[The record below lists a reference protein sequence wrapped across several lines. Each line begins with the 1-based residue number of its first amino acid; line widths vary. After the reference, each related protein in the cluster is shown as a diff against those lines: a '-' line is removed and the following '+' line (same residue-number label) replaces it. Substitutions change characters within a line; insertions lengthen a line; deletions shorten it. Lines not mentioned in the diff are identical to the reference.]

1 MTTQLLTG
9 IPGSGKTYNLT
20 ERALRYLADGN
31 DPARLLILAPTRT
44 AATRMR
50 DTIAASSD
58 RSLSV
63 APTRAWAAYA
73 FDLLKR
79 AQTRGLLSGVEG
91 NLKLLSGP
99 EQDVIIGELLANHAE
114 GIAPGPAWPDVL
126 RDALATR
133 GFRHEIRDFFDR
145 MAEYDLTA
153 EDVHA
158 LATEHNQPAWHA
170 LAQLHTEY
178 RAVRALRAKNAYDPA
193 VLINDACRLLL
204 RAPEFLAEERRRYD
218 LILIDDVQE
227 LSPSIYRLLRL
238 IAAEVAPA
246 DATHLT
252 ETHPDLF
259 AEGPQVVMTYS
270 DEAVVQGFRGA
281 RPDLVTTLQAS
292 FPSMRTRTLTT
303 SYRLPALMMPLVADI
318 RRRLPRYTRFVPLTA
333 EQEGTKNGAQEG
345 VKNGA
350 KNGAPA
356 TATFGR
362 INTTPADEALTWGAA
377 DEPLLHLGADGKILD
392 PAHYRT
398 APAGVYKYALSSS
411 QDEANLIAQMLLE
424 ERIYGNHPYR
434 ESAIIVRSSADVA
447 RIRRVLSSNGIPS
460 RTSAALVPVRDE
472 PAVRPF
478 LDALSLL
485 VYALKRGEKALNP
498 AVHMPATEGT
508 EAAERSGYETLSASE
523 AEELMRRSLDDVI
536 AEESRANPLG
546 GAQSAITL
554 LTSRLGGAS
563 SMDVRRLRQQLRSI
577 ELQSGGHR
585 PSDDLLLGALLHP
598 ETLPEEGV
606 GRAVHRIAA
615 VLSAGRKALA
625 RPESTSTE
633 VLWALWEASG
643 LEKSWV
649 AQSRG
654 AGPDADAAHRNLD
667 AMIGLFEAADRFDEQ
682 MRGAGAEQFLDF
694 IDAQNLPMDTLAARG
709 VRQDAVEILTPALAA
724 GQSWRTVYVCGLQ
737 EGTWPNTTV
746 RGSLL
751 STGDLTDLCDAR
763 LRQRAQQAEQQAGE
777 QSVPP
782 TRIRSY
788 PERVRDTRHDELRM
802 FAVAA
807 TRASTRLV
815 LTAVRNDDQAPGE
828 FFDFVLPTDAVGD
841 STDVPITRV
850 RRPATLRSLVA
861 ELRRTLVEESMNA
874 MRAEDAQQKDTQQNG
889 APMHSAPEEEAL
901 TPEASAYR
909 LDAASRTLARLANA
923 QAPGAAPDEWWGL
936 LPLSS
941 TELLFAHRLTDHA
954 ELDENHGEDG
964 EEQAENPAE
973 SPGRRTITLSPSRL
987 ETIHSSPLDWLVS
1000 AARAEAQTDL
1010 SRSLGTLVHAIAEE
1024 YPTGTLE
1031 ELQTALDERISSLGV
1046 PARKEDETD
1055 EEYRE
1060 RVPWESYALYER
1072 AKRMILRLSYYYRQ
1086 HMGDAGW
1093 QNLGV
1098 EGSFAVR
1105 VPVPFDPAGAV
1116 GELDALLTGRV
1127 DRLEGTAPAED
1138 GTRRYAIV
1146 DLKTGKSKPTGSE
1159 METHPQ
1165 LAAYQIAVEAGAG
1178 EQLEERYR
1186 AEAAALEAGEPLPD
1200 ARPQELEY
1208 TGYTGHSAGAAL
1220 VQLGASGVNDES
1232 KTRLQVQP
1240 ALTEH
1245 DSWAAELVQHAA
1257 ELIAGSQVQAR
1268 HREGGYGC
1276 RLPEIC
1282 PICTRGRQVTQP

>member
-9 IPGSGKTYNLT
+9 IPGTGKTHHLT

-246 DATHLT
+246 DAAHLT

-333 EQEGTKNGAQEG
+333 EQDRAKNGVQG
-345 VKNGA
+345 GA
-350 KNGAPA
+350 KNSAP
-356 TATFGR
+356 ATFGR

-485 VYALKRGEKALNP
+485 VYARKRGEKALNP
-498 AVHMPATEGT
+498 AVHMPAADGAEV
-508 EAAERSGYETLSASE
+508 AERGGYETLSATE

-643 LEKSWV
+643 LEKIWV

-694 IDAQNLPMDTLAARG
+694 IDAQDLPMDTLAARG

-751 STGDLTDLCDAR
+751 STGDLVDLCDAR
-763 LRQRAQQAEQQAGE
+763 LRQRAQQTEQQAGE

-782 TRIRSY
+782 ARIRSY

-874 MRAEDAQQKDTQQNG
+874 MRAEDAQQEDTQQDG
-889 APMHSAPEEEAL
+889 AQMHNAPEEEAF

-964 EEQAENPAE
+964 EEQAEN
-973 SPGRRTITLSPSRL
+973 PGRRTITLSPSRL

-1105 VPVPFDPAGAV
+1105 VPVPFDPAGEV

-1165 LAAYQIAVEAGAG
+1165 LAAYQVAVEAGAG

>member
-9 IPGSGKTYNLT
+9 IPGTGKTHHLT
-20 ERALRYLADGN
+20 QRALRYLSDGN

-50 DTIAASSD
+50 DTIAAASD

-114 GIAPGPAWPDVL
+114 GIALGPAWPDSL
-126 RDALATR
+126 REALPTR

-153 EDVHA
+153 EDVQA
-158 LATEHNQPAWHA
+158 LARDYNRPVWAA

-204 RAPEFLAEERRRYD
+204 RNPEFLAEERRRYD

-227 LSPSIYRLLRL
+227 LSPSTYRLLRL
-238 IAAEVAPA
+238 IAAEEPPA
-246 DATHLT
+246 DAAELAA
-252 ETHPDLF
+252 EYPDVF
-259 AEGPQVVMTYS
+259 AAAPEVIMTYS

-281 RPDLVTTLQAS
+281 RPDLVRTLPES
-292 FPSMRTRTLTT
+292 FPHLAERTLTT

-318 RRRLPRYTRFVPLTA
+318 RRRLPRYSRYVPAA
-333 EQEGTKNGAQEG
+333 ETDGQNGQ
-345 VKNGA
+345 K
-350 KNGAPA
+350 
-356 TATFGR
+356 TSATFGR
-362 INTTPADEALTWGAA
+362 INTTPADEALTWGPV

-398 APAGVYKYALSSS
+398 APAGVYKYALSSA
-411 QDEANLIAQMLLE
+411 QDEANLLAQLLLE
-424 ERIYGNHPYR
+424 ERIYGNRPYR
-434 ESAIIVRSSADVA
+434 ESAIIVRNGADVA
-447 RIRRVLSSNGIPS
+447 RIRRVLSASGIPS

-485 VYALKRGEKALNP
+485 VYARKRGEKALNP
-498 AVHMPATEGT
+498 AVTGA
-508 EAAERSGYETLSASE
+508 GYEALSPDE
-523 AEELMRRSLDDVI
+523 AEEIMRKSLDDVI
-536 AEESRANPLG
+536 AEENRSNPLN
-546 GAQSAITL
+546 GANSAITL

-563 SMDVRRLRQQLRSI
+563 SMDVRRLRQQLRSV
-577 ELQSGGHR
+577 ELQTGGHR

-598 ETLPEEGV
+598 ETLPAEGV

-643 LEKSWV
+643 LEKTWV
-649 AQSRG
+649 AQTRG
-654 AGPDADAAHRNLD
+654 AGPEADAAHRNLD
-667 AMIGLFEAADRFDEQ
+667 AMIGLFEAASRFDEQ

-694 IDAQNLPMDTLAARG
+694 IDAQDLPMDTLAARG

-751 STGDLTDLCDAR
+751 GTGDLVDICDAR
-763 LRQRAQQAEQQAGE
+763 IRRPAPANPAHANPDAQAEGE
-777 QSVPP
+777 QVPP
-782 TRIRSY
+782 ARIRSY

-815 LTAVRNDDQAPGE
+815 LTAVRNEDEAPGE
-828 FFDFVLPTDAVGD
+828 FFDFVVPTDAENE
-841 STDVPITRV
+841 SPEVPITRV

-861 ELRRTLVEESMNA
+861 ELRRTLVEDALTA
-874 MRAEDAQQKDTQQNG
+874 MSAEDAELKNAAG
-889 APMHSAPEEEAL
+889 SPGSEAHAPEAHAPDAPD
-901 TPEASAYR
+901 TAGDAQNPEAALNPKAAAFR
-909 LDAASRTLARLANA
+909 FDAASRTLARLARV
-923 QAPGAAPDEWWGL
+923 QAPGASPEQWWGL

-941 TELLFAHRLTDHA
+941 TEPFFAR
-954 ELDENHGEDG
+954 
-964 EEQAENPAE
+964 PAQE
-973 SPGRRTITLSPSRL
+973 SPENGADEGRRTIALSPSRL
-987 ETIHSSPLDWLVS
+987 ETIHNSPLDWLVS

-1031 ELQTALDERISSLGV
+1031 QLQTALEERIGSLGV
-1046 PARKEDETD
+1046 PARREDESE

-1060 RVPWESYALYER
+1060 RVPWEAYALYER
-1072 AKRMILRLSYYYRQ
+1072 AKRMILRLSYYYRL

-1105 VPVPFDPAGAV
+1105 VPVPFDPQGEV

-1127 DRLEGTAPAED
+1127 DRLEEAPEKD
-1138 GTRRYAIV
+1138 GTRRFVIV
-1146 DLKTGKSKPTGSE
+1146 DLKTGKSKPDGAAVA
-1159 METHPQ
+1159 THPQ

-1178 EQLEERYR
+1178 EQLAERYR
-1186 AEAAALEAGEPLPD
+1186 AEAAAAESGEPAPD
-1200 ARPQELEY
+1200 ARPRELTYESSS
-1208 TGYTGHSAGAAL
+1208 GRSAGAAL
-1220 VQLGASGVNDES
+1220 MQVGVSDVNDDS
-1232 KTRLQVQP
+1232 KARLQVQP
-1240 ALTEH
+1240 ALE
-1245 DSWAAELVQHAA
+1245 DNDEWAVDLVQRAA
-1257 ELIAGSQVQAR
+1257 ELIAGAQVQTR
-1268 HREGGYGC
+1268 HREGTHGHGC
-1276 RLPEIC
+1276 RLPELC

>member
-9 IPGSGKTYNLT
+9 IPGTGKTHHLT
-20 ERALRYLADGN
+20 ERALRYLTDGL

-50 DTIAASSD
+50 DAIAAASD

-79 AQTRGLLSGVEG
+79 AQTRGLLTGVEG

-99 EQDVIIGELLANHAE
+99 EQDVIIGELLANHAA
-114 GIAPGPAWPDVL
+114 GIAPGPAWPDSL
-126 RDALATR
+126 REALPTR

-153 EDVHA
+153 EDVQA
-158 LATEHNQPAWHA
+158 LARDYNRPVWAA

-204 RAPEFLAEERRRYD
+204 RNPEFLAEERRRYD

-227 LSPSIYRLLRL
+227 LSPSTYRLLRL
-238 IAAEVAPA
+238 ITAEEPPA
-246 DATHLT
+246 DAAALAA
-252 ETHPDLF
+252 EHPEVF
-259 AEGPQVVMTYS
+259 AAAPEVIMTYS

-281 RPDLVTTLQAS
+281 RPDLVRTLPES
-292 FPSMRTRTLTT
+292 FPHLAERTLTT
-303 SYRLPALMMPLVADI
+303 SYRLPALMMPLLADI
-318 RRRLPRYTRFVPLTA
+318 RRRLPRYTRYVPAA
-333 EQEGTKNGAQEG
+333 ETDGQKT
-345 VKNGA
+345 
-350 KNGAPA
+350 P
-356 TATFGR
+356 ATFGR

-398 APAGVYKYALSSS
+398 APAGVYKYALASA
-411 QDEANLIAQMLLE
+411 QDEANLLAQLLLE
-424 ERIYGNHPYR
+424 DRIYGNRPYR
-434 ESAIIVRSSADVA
+434 ESAIIVRNGADVA
-447 RIRRVLSSNGIPS
+447 RIRRVLSASGIPS

-485 VYALKRGEKALNP
+485 VYARKRGEKALNP
-498 AVHMPATEGT
+498 AVTGA
-508 EAAERSGYETLSASE
+508 GYEALSPDE
-523 AEELMRRSLDDVI
+523 AEEIMRKSLDDVI
-536 AEESRANPLG
+536 AEENRSNPLN
-546 GAQSAITL
+546 GANSAITL

-563 SMDVRRLRQQLRSI
+563 SMDVRRLRQQLRSV
-577 ELQSGGHR
+577 ELQTGGHR

-598 ETLPEEGV
+598 ETLPAEGV

-625 RPESTSTE
+625 RPDSTSTE

-643 LEKSWV
+643 LEKTWV
-649 AQSRG
+649 AQTRG
-654 AGPDADAAHRNLD
+654 AGPEADTAHRNLD
-667 AMIGLFEAADRFDEQ
+667 AMIGLFEAASRFDEQ
-682 MRGAGAEQFLDF
+682 MRGASAEQFLDF
-694 IDAQNLPMDTLAARG
+694 IDAQDLPMDTLAARG

-751 STGDLTDLCDAR
+751 ATGDLVDICDAR
-763 LRQRAQQAEQQAGE
+763 MRRPAPANPATPAEGE
-777 QSVPP
+777 QAPP
-782 TRIRSY
+782 ARIRSY

-815 LTAVRNDDQAPGE
+815 LTAVRNEDEAPGE
-828 FFDFVLPTDAVGD
+828 FFDFVVPTDAEND
-841 STDVPITRV
+841 SPEVPITRV

-861 ELRRTLVEESMNA
+861 ELRRTLVEDALTAMSAEDAELKNA
-874 MRAEDAQQKDTQQNG
+874 AGSLGSETHVPEASAPEAPDTAEDAQN
-889 APMHSAPEEEAL
+889 
-901 TPEASAYR
+901 PEAALNPEAAAFR
-909 LDAASRTLARLANA
+909 FDAASRTLARLARV
-923 QAPGAAPDEWWGL
+923 QAPGASPEQWWGL

-941 TELLFAHRLTDHA
+941 TEPFFAR
-954 ELDENHGEDG
+954 
-964 EEQAENPAE
+964 PAQE
-973 SPGRRTITLSPSRL
+973 SPENGADEGRRTIALSPSRL
-987 ETIHSSPLDWLVS
+987 ETIHNSPLDWLVS

-1031 ELQTALDERISSLGV
+1031 QLQTALEERIGSLGV
-1046 PARKEDETD
+1046 PARREDESE

-1060 RVPWESYALYER
+1060 RVPWEAYALYER
-1072 AKRMILRLSYYYRQ
+1072 AKRMILRLSYYYRL

-1105 VPVPFDPAGAV
+1105 VPVPFDPQGEV

-1127 DRLEGTAPAED
+1127 DRLEEAPEKD
-1138 GTRRYAIV
+1138 GTRRFVIV
-1146 DLKTGKSKPTGSE
+1146 DLKTGKSKPDGAAVAN
-1159 METHPQ
+1159 HPQ

-1178 EQLEERYR
+1178 EQLAERYR
-1186 AEAAALEAGEPLPD
+1186 AEAAAAESGEPAPD
-1200 ARPQELEY
+1200 ARPQELTYESSS
-1208 TGYTGHSAGAAL
+1208 GRSAGAAL
-1220 VQLGASGVNDES
+1220 MQVGVSDVNDDS
-1232 KTRLQVQP
+1232 KARLQVQP
-1240 ALTEH
+1240 ALE
-1245 DSWAAELVQHAA
+1245 DNDEWAVDLVQRAA
-1257 ELIAGSQVQAR
+1257 ELIAGAQVQTR
-1268 HREGGYGC
+1268 HREGTHGHGC
-1276 RLPEIC
+1276 RLPELC

>member
-9 IPGSGKTYNLT
+9 IPGTGKTHHLT

-204 RAPEFLAEERRRYD
+204 RAPEFLAEERRRYN

-246 DATHLT
+246 DAAHLA

-292 FPSMRTRTLTT
+292 FPSTRTRTLTT

-333 EQEGTKNGAQEG
+333 EQEGTKNGVQEG

-356 TATFGR
+356 TATFGG
-362 INTTPADEALTWGAA
+362 INTTPADEALTWGTA

-485 VYALKRGEKALNP
+485 VYARKRGEKALNP
-498 AVHMPATEGT
+498 AVHMPAGGSAEGT
-508 EAAERSGYETLSASE
+508 GAAERGGYEALNASE

-643 LEKSWV
+643 LEKTWV

-682 MRGAGAEQFLDF
+682 MHGAGAEQFLDF
-694 IDAQNLPMDTLAARG
+694 IDAQDLPMDTLAARG

-751 STGDLTDLCDAR
+751 STGDLVDLCDAR

-777 QSVPP
+777 QPVPP
-782 TRIRSY
+782 ARIRSY

-828 FFDFVLPTDAVGD
+828 FFDFVLPTDAVGE

-874 MRAEDAQQKDTQQNG
+874 MRAEDAQQEDTQQNG
-889 APMHSAPEEEAL
+889 APMHNAPEEAL

-941 TELLFAHRLTDHA
+941 TELLFAHRPADHA

-964 EEQAENPAE
+964 EEQAEN
-973 SPGRRTITLSPSRL
+973 PGRRTITLSPSRL

-1046 PARKEDETD
+1046 PARKDDETD

-1186 AEAAALEAGEPLPD
+1186 AEAAALEADEPLPD

-1208 TGYTGHSAGAAL
+1208 TGYTGRSGGAAL

-1257 ELIAGSQVQAR
+1257 ELIAGAQVQAR

>member
-9 IPGSGKTYNLT
+9 IPGTGKTHHLT

-99 EQDVIIGELLANHAE
+99 EQDVIIGELLANHAA
-114 GIAPGPAWPDVL
+114 GIAPGPTWPDVL
-126 RDALATR
+126 RDALPTR

-153 EDVHA
+153 DDVHR
-158 LATEHNQPAWHA
+158 LANEHNQPAWHA

-238 IAAEVAPA
+238 IAAEEPPT
-246 DATHLT
+246 DAAHLT

-333 EQEGTKNGAQEG
+333 EQEGAKDG
-345 VKNGA
+345 VKT
-350 KNGAPA
+350 GAPA
-356 TATFGR
+356 TCGR
-362 INTTPADEALTWGAA
+362 INTTPADEALTWGAT

-398 APAGVYKYALSSS
+398 APAGVYKYALASS

-434 ESAIIVRSSADVA
+434 ESAIIVRNGADVA

-485 VYALKRGEKALNP
+485 VYARKRGEKALNP
-498 AVHMPATEGT
+498 AVHMPAGEGT
-508 EAAERSGYETLSASE
+508 EARERPGYEALSAAE
-523 AEELMRRSLDDVI
+523 AEELMRRSLNDVI

-643 LEKSWV
+643 LEKTWV

-694 IDAQNLPMDTLAARG
+694 IDAQDLPMDTLAARG

-751 STGDLTDLCDAR
+751 ATGDLVDLCDAR
-763 LRQRAQQAEQQAGE
+763 LRQRAQQAEQQPGE
-777 QSVPP
+777 SEQPVPP
-782 TRIRSY
+782 ARIRSY

-815 LTAVRNDDQAPGE
+815 LTAVRNDDEAPGE

-889 APMHSAPEEEAL
+889 APMHNAPEEDAL

-941 TELLFAHRLTDHA
+941 TELLFAHRPADHA

-964 EEQAENPAE
+964 EEHGEEQAEN
-973 SPGRRTITLSPSRL
+973 PGRRTITLSPSRL

-1105 VPVPFDPAGAV
+1105 VPVPFDPAGEV

-1159 METHPQ
+1159 MDTHPQ

>member
-9 IPGSGKTYNLT
+9 IPGTGKTHHLT

-246 DATHLT
+246 DAAHLT

-333 EQEGTKNGAQEG
+333 EQEGAKDS
-345 VKNGA
+345 A
-350 KNGAPA
+350 KNSAP
-356 TATFGR
+356 ATFGR

-460 RTSAALVPVRDE
+460 RTSAALVPVRDARLPTPGPRRAGQRSTSPQPPCSQGSLLRRAFRLPVRRE
-472 PAVRPF
+472 PWPPRRQPSR
-478 LDALSLL
+478 ALSL
-485 VYALKRGEKALNP
+485 V
-498 AVHMPATEGT
+498 
-508 EAAERSGYETLSASE
+508 
-523 AEELMRRSLDDVI
+523 
-536 AEESRANPLG
+536 
-546 GAQSAITL
+546 
-554 LTSRLGGAS
+554 
-563 SMDVRRLRQQLRSI
+563 LR
-577 ELQSGGHR
+577 
-585 PSDDLLLGALLHP
+585 DHP
-598 ETLPEEGV
+598 GW
-606 GRAVHRIAA
+606 H
-615 VLSAGRKALA
+615 
-625 RPESTSTE
+625 
-633 VLWALWEASG
+633 
-643 LEKSWV
+643 
-649 AQSRG
+649 
-654 AGPDADAAHRNLD
+654 
-667 AMIGLFEAADRFDEQ
+667 
-682 MRGAGAEQFLDF
+682 
-694 IDAQNLPMDTLAARG
+694 
-709 VRQDAVEILTPALAA
+709 
-724 GQSWRTVYVCGLQ
+724 
-737 EGTWPNTTV
+737 
-746 RGSLL
+746 
-751 STGDLTDLCDAR
+751 
-763 LRQRAQQAEQQAGE
+763 
-777 QSVPP
+777 P
-782 TRIRSY
+782 TR
-788 PERVRDTRHDELRM
+788 
-802 FAVAA
+802 
-807 TRASTRLV
+807 
-815 LTAVRNDDQAPGE
+815 
-828 FFDFVLPTDAVGD
+828 
-841 STDVPITRV
+841 
-850 RRPATLRSLVA
+850 
-861 ELRRTLVEESMNA
+861 
-874 MRAEDAQQKDTQQNG
+874 
-889 APMHSAPEEEAL
+889 
-901 TPEASAYR
+901 
-909 LDAASRTLARLANA
+909 
-923 QAPGAAPDEWWGL
+923 PD
-936 LPLSS
+936 
-941 TELLFAHRLTDHA
+941 R
-954 ELDENHGEDG
+954 
-964 EEQAENPAE
+964 
-973 SPGRRTITLSPSRL
+973 
-987 ETIHSSPLDWLVS
+987 
-1000 AARAEAQTDL
+1000 
-1010 SRSLGTLVHAIAEE
+1010 
-1024 YPTGTLE
+1024 
-1031 ELQTALDERISSLGV
+1031 
-1046 PARKEDETD
+1046 
-1055 EEYRE
+1055 
-1060 RVPWESYALYER
+1060 
-1072 AKRMILRLSYYYRQ
+1072 
-1086 HMGDAGW
+1086 
-1093 QNLGV
+1093 
-1098 EGSFAVR
+1098 
-1105 VPVPFDPAGAV
+1105 
-1116 GELDALLTGRV
+1116 
-1127 DRLEGTAPAED
+1127 
-1138 GTRRYAIV
+1138 
-1146 DLKTGKSKPTGSE
+1146 
-1159 METHPQ
+1159 
-1165 LAAYQIAVEAGAG
+1165 VEAGKG
-1178 EQLEERYR
+1178 
-1186 AEAAALEAGEPLPD
+1186 
-1200 ARPQELEY
+1200 
-1208 TGYTGHSAGAAL
+1208 
-1220 VQLGASGVNDES
+1220 
-1232 KTRLQVQP
+1232 
-1240 ALTEH
+1240 
-1245 DSWAAELVQHAA
+1245 
-1257 ELIAGSQVQAR
+1257 
-1268 HREGGYGC
+1268 
-1276 RLPEIC
+1276 
-1282 PICTRGRQVTQP
+1282 

>member
-9 IPGSGKTYNLT
+9 IPGTGKTHHLT

-99 EQDVIIGELLANHAE
+99 EQDVIIGELLANHAQ

-126 RDALATR
+126 RDALPTR

-153 EDVHA
+153 DDVHR

-238 IAAEVAPA
+238 IAAEEPPT
-246 DATHLT
+246 DAAHLT

-303 SYRLPALMMPLVADI
+303 SYRLPALMMPLMADI

-333 EQEGTKNGAQEG
+333 EQEGAKDG
-345 VKNGA
+345 VKS
-350 KNGAPA
+350 GAP
-356 TATFGR
+356 ATFGR
-362 INTTPADEALTWGAA
+362 INTTPADEALTWGAT

-398 APAGVYKYALSSS
+398 APAGVYKYALASS

-434 ESAIIVRSSADVA
+434 ESAIIVRNGADVA

-485 VYALKRGEKALNP
+485 VYARKRGEKALNP
-498 AVHMPATEGT
+498 AVHMPAGEGT
-508 EAAERSGYETLSASE
+508 EARERPGYEALSAAE
-523 AEELMRRSLDDVI
+523 AEELMRRSLNDVI

-643 LEKSWV
+643 LEKVWV
-649 AQSRG
+649 AQTRG

-694 IDAQNLPMDTLAARG
+694 IDAQDLPMDTLAARG

-751 STGDLTDLCDAR
+751 ATGDLVDLCDAR
-763 LRQRAQQAEQQAGE
+763 IRQRAEQQAGE
-777 QSVPP
+777 EQVPP
-782 TRIRSY
+782 ARIRSY

-815 LTAVRNDDQAPGE
+815 LTAVRNDDEAPGE

-861 ELRRTLVEESMNA
+861 ELRRTLVEESLNA
-874 MRAEDAQQKDTQQNG
+874 MRAEDAQQDSGQDG
-889 APMHSAPEEEAL
+889 AQPGNAPEEGAL

-941 TELLFAHRLTDHA
+941 TELLFAHRPADHA
-954 ELDENHGEDG
+954 AGENYG
-964 EEQAENPAE
+964 EEQTEKP
-973 SPGRRTITLSPSRL
+973 SRRTIALSPSRL

-1105 VPVPFDPAGAV
+1105 VPVPFDPAGEV

-1146 DLKTGKSKPTGSE
+1146 DLKTGKSKPDGKTV
-1159 METHPQ
+1159 ETHPQ

>member
-9 IPGSGKTYNLT
+9 IPGTGKTHHLT

-246 DATHLT
+246 DAAHLT

-333 EQEGTKNGAQEG
+333 EQEGAKDG
-345 VKNGA
+345 VKT
-350 KNGAPA
+350 GAP
-356 TATFGR
+356 ATFGR
-362 INTTPADEALTWGAA
+362 INTTPADEALTWGAT

-398 APAGVYKYALSSS
+398 APAGVYKYALASS

-434 ESAIIVRSSADVA
+434 ESAIIVRNGADVA

-485 VYALKRGEKALNP
+485 VYARKRGEKALNP
-498 AVHMPATEGT
+498 AVHMPAGEGT
-508 EAAERSGYETLSASE
+508 EARERPGYEALSAAE
-523 AEELMRRSLDDVI
+523 AEELMRRSLNDVI

-643 LEKSWV
+643 LEKTWV
-649 AQSRG
+649 TQSRG

-694 IDAQNLPMDTLAARG
+694 IDAQDLPMDTLAARG

-751 STGDLTDLCDAR
+751 STGDLVDLCDAR
-763 LRQRAQQAEQQAGE
+763 LRQRAQQTEQQAGE
-777 QSVPP
+777 SEQPVPP
-782 TRIRSY
+782 ARIRSY

-909 LDAASRTLARLANA
+909 LDAASRTLARLAHA
-923 QAPGAAPDEWWGL
+923 QAPGAAPDDWWGL

-941 TELLFAHRLTDHA
+941 TELLFAHRPADHA
-954 ELDENHGEDG
+954 ELDENHGE
-964 EEQAENPAE
+964 EQVEN
-973 SPGRRTITLSPSRL
+973 PGRRTITLSPSRL

-1046 PARKEDETD
+1046 PARKDDETD

-1105 VPVPFDPAGAV
+1105 VPVPFDPAGEV

-1208 TGYTGHSAGAAL
+1208 TGYTGRSGGAAL

-1257 ELIAGSQVQAR
+1257 ELIAGAQVQAR

>member
-9 IPGSGKTYNLT
+9 IPGTGKTHHLT

-31 DPARLLILAPTRT
+31 DPARLLILSPTRT

-50 DTIAASSD
+50 DAIAAASD

-114 GIAPGPAWPDVL
+114 GIAPGPVWPDSL
-126 RDALATR
+126 REALPTR

-246 DATHLT
+246 DAAHLT

-318 RRRLPRYTRFVPLTA
+318 RRRLPRYSRYVPTA
-333 EQEGTKNGAQEG
+333 ETDRQKT
-345 VKNGA
+345 
-350 KNGAPA
+350 P
-356 TATFGR
+356 ATFGR
-362 INTTPADEALTWGAA
+362 INTTPADEALTWGAT

-398 APAGVYKYALSSS
+398 APAGVYKYALASS

-434 ESAIIVRSSADVA
+434 ESAIIVRNGADVA

-485 VYALKRGEKALNP
+485 VYARKRGEKALNP
-498 AVHMPATEGT
+498 AVHMPAAEGAEGMET
-508 EAAERSGYETLSASE
+508 AERGGYETLSATE

-643 LEKSWV
+643 LEKTWV

-694 IDAQNLPMDTLAARG
+694 IDAQDLPMDTLAARG

-751 STGDLTDLCDAR
+751 STGDLVDLCDAR
-763 LRQRAQQAEQQAGE
+763 LRQRSQQAEQQAGE
-777 QSVPP
+777 GEQPVPP
-782 TRIRSY
+782 ARIRSY

-1105 VPVPFDPAGAV
+1105 VPVPFDPAGEV

-1208 TGYTGHSAGAAL
+1208 TGYTGRSGGAAL

>member
-9 IPGSGKTYNLT
+9 IPGTGKTHHLT
-20 ERALRYLADGN
+20 ERALRYLSDGN

-50 DTIAASSD
+50 DTIAAASD

-79 AQTRGLLSGVEG
+79 AQTRGLLTGVEG

-114 GIAPGPAWPDVL
+114 GIAPGPAWPDSL
-126 RDALATR
+126 REALPTR

-153 EDVHA
+153 EDVQA
-158 LATEHNQPAWHA
+158 LARDYNRPVWAA

-204 RAPEFLAEERRRYD
+204 RNPEFLAEERRRYD

-227 LSPSIYRLLRL
+227 LSPSTYRLLRL
-238 IAAEVAPA
+238 IAAEEPPA
-246 DATHLT
+246 DAAELAA
-252 ETHPDLF
+252 EYPDVF
-259 AEGPQVVMTYS
+259 AAAPEVIMTYS

-281 RPDLVTTLQAS
+281 RPDLVRTLPES
-292 FPSMRTRTLTT
+292 FPHLAERTLTT
-303 SYRLPALMMPLVADI
+303 SYRLPALMMPLLADI
-318 RRRLPRYTRFVPLTA
+318 RRRLPRYSRYVPAA
-333 EQEGTKNGAQEG
+333 ETDGQNGQ
-345 VKNGA
+345 K
-350 KNGAPA
+350 PP
-356 TATFGR
+356 ATFGR

-398 APAGVYKYALSSS
+398 APAGVYKYALASA
-411 QDEANLIAQMLLE
+411 QDEANLLAQLLLE
-424 ERIYGNHPYR
+424 DRIYGNRPYR
-434 ESAIIVRSSADVA
+434 ESAIIVRNGADVA
-447 RIRRVLSSNGIPS
+447 RIRRVLSASGIPS

-485 VYALKRGEKALNP
+485 VYARKRGEKALNP
-498 AVHMPATEGT
+498 AVTGA
-508 EAAERSGYETLSASE
+508 GYEALSPDE
-523 AEELMRRSLDDVI
+523 AEEIMRKSLDDVI
-536 AEESRANPLG
+536 AEENRSNPLN
-546 GAQSAITL
+546 GANSAITL

-563 SMDVRRLRQQLRSI
+563 SMDVRRLRQQLRSV
-577 ELQSGGHR
+577 ELQTGGHR

-598 ETLPEEGV
+598 ETLPAEGV

-625 RPESTSTE
+625 RPDSTSTE

-643 LEKSWV
+643 LEKTWV
-649 AQSRG
+649 AQTRG
-654 AGPDADAAHRNLD
+654 AGPEADVAHRNLD
-667 AMIGLFEAADRFDEQ
+667 AMIGLFEAASRFDEQ

-694 IDAQNLPMDTLAARG
+694 IDAQDLPMDTLAARG

-737 EGTWPNTTV
+737 EGSWPNTTV

-751 STGDLTDLCDAR
+751 GTGDLVDICDAR
-763 LRQRAQQAEQQAGE
+763 MRRPAPANPAHANPDAQAEGE
-777 QSVPP
+777 PAPP
-782 TRIRSY
+782 ARIRSY

-807 TRASTRLV
+807 TRASARLV
-815 LTAVRNDDQAPGE
+815 LTAVRNEDEAPGE
-828 FFDFVLPTDAVGD
+828 FFDFVVPTDAENE
-841 STDVPITRV
+841 SPEVPITRV

-861 ELRRTLVEESMNA
+861 ELRRTLVEDALTAMSAEDAELKNA
-874 MRAEDAQQKDTQQNG
+874 AGSPRPEAHAPDAPDTAEDAQN
-889 APMHSAPEEEAL
+889 
-901 TPEASAYR
+901 PEAALNPEAAAFR
-909 LDAASRTLARLANA
+909 FDAASRTLARLARV
-923 QAPGAAPDEWWGL
+923 QAPGASPEQWWGL

-941 TELLFAHRLTDHA
+941 TEPFFARPAHDTPENDTDGNA
-954 ELDENHGEDG
+954 PDE
-964 EEQAENPAE
+964 
-973 SPGRRTITLSPSRL
+973 GRRTIALSPSRL
-987 ETIHSSPLDWLVS
+987 ETIHNSPLDWLVS

-1031 ELQTALDERISSLGV
+1031 QLQTALEERIGSLGV
-1046 PARKEDETD
+1046 PARREDESE

-1060 RVPWESYALYER
+1060 RVPWEAYALYER

-1105 VPVPFDPAGAV
+1105 VPVPFDPAGEV

-1127 DRLEGTAPAED
+1127 DRLEEAPERD
-1138 GTRRYAIV
+1138 GTRRFVIV
-1146 DLKTGKSKPTGSE
+1146 DLKTGKSKPDGAAVAN
-1159 METHPQ
+1159 HPQ
-1165 LAAYQIAVEAGAG
+1165 LAAYQIAMEAGAG
-1178 EQLEERYR
+1178 EQLAERYR
-1186 AEAAALEAGEPLPD
+1186 AEAAAAESGEPAPD
-1200 ARPQELEY
+1200 ARPQELTYESSA
-1208 TGYTGHSAGAAL
+1208 GRSAGAAL
-1220 VQLGASGVNDES
+1220 MQVGVSDVNDDS
-1232 KTRLQVQP
+1232 KARLQVQP
-1240 ALTEH
+1240 ALE
-1245 DSWAAELVQHAA
+1245 DNDEWAVDLVQRAA
-1257 ELIAGSQVQAR
+1257 ELIAGAQVQTR
-1268 HREGGYGC
+1268 HREGTHGHGC
-1276 RLPEIC
+1276 RLPELC

>member
-9 IPGSGKTYNLT
+9 IPGTGKTHHLT
-20 ERALRYLADGN
+20 QRALRYLADGN

-99 EQDVIIGELLANHAE
+99 EQDVIIGELLANHAQ
-114 GIAPGPAWPDVL
+114 GIAPGPTWPDVL

-238 IAAEVAPA
+238 IAAEEPPA
-246 DATHLT
+246 DAAHLT
-252 ETHPDLF
+252 ETRPDLF

-333 EQEGTKNGAQEG
+333 EQEGAKDG
-345 VKNGA
+345 VKS
-350 KNGAPA
+350 GAP
-356 TATFGR
+356 ATFGR
-362 INTTPADEALTWGAA
+362 INTAPADEALTWGAT

-398 APAGVYKYALSSS
+398 APAGVYKYALASS

-434 ESAIIVRSSADVA
+434 ESAIIVRNGADVA

-485 VYALKRGEKALNP
+485 VYARKRGEKALNP
-498 AVHMPATEGT
+498 AVHMPAGEGA
-508 EAAERSGYETLSASE
+508 EAGEHGGYETLSAAE
-523 AEELMRRSLDDVI
+523 AEELMRRSLNDVI

-643 LEKSWV
+643 LEKVWV

-694 IDAQNLPMDTLAARG
+694 IDAQDLPMDTLAARG

-751 STGDLTDLCDAR
+751 ATGDLVDLCDAR
-763 LRQRAQQAEQQAGE
+763 IRQRAQQQAGE
-777 QSVPP
+777 EQTPP
-782 TRIRSY
+782 ARIRSY

-815 LTAVRNDDQAPGE
+815 LTAVRNDDEAPGE

-861 ELRRTLVEESMNA
+861 ELRRTLVEESLNA
-874 MRAEDAQQKDTQQNG
+874 MRAEDAQQEGSQQVGN
-889 APMHSAPEEEAL
+889 APDEDAL

-941 TELLFAHRLTDHA
+941 TELLFAHRPADHA
-954 ELDENHGEDG
+954 ELDENYGEEHG

-973 SPGRRTITLSPSRL
+973 NPGRRTITLSPSRL

-1046 PARKEDETD
+1046 PARKDDETD

-1105 VPVPFDPAGAV
+1105 VPVPFDPAGEV

-1208 TGYTGHSAGAAL
+1208 TGYTGRSGGAAL

-1257 ELIAGSQVQAR
+1257 ELIAGAQVQAR

>member
-9 IPGSGKTYNLT
+9 IPGTGKTHHLT
-20 ERALRYLADGN
+20 QRALRYLTDGL

-79 AQTRGLLSGVEG
+79 AQTRGLLTGVEG

-114 GIAPGPAWPDVL
+114 GIAPGPSWPESL
-126 RDALATR
+126 REALPTR

-153 EDVHA
+153 EDVQA
-158 LATEHNQPAWHA
+158 LATEHNRPVWAA

-204 RAPEFLAEERRRYD
+204 RNPEFLAEERRRYD

-227 LSPSIYRLLRL
+227 LSPSTYRLLRL
-238 IAAEVAPA
+238 ITAEEPPA
-246 DATHLT
+246 DAAELAA
-252 ETHPDLF
+252 EYPDVF
-259 AEGPQVVMTYS
+259 AAAPEVIMTYS

-281 RPDLVTTLQAS
+281 RPDLVRTLPES
-292 FPSMRTRTLTT
+292 FPHLAERTLTT
-303 SYRLPALMMPLVADI
+303 SYRLPALMMPLLADI
-318 RRRLPRYTRFVPLTA
+318 RRRLPRYSRYVPAA
-333 EQEGTKNGAQEG
+333 ETDGQNGQ
-345 VKNGA
+345 NGQ
-350 KNGAPA
+350 KTP
-356 TATFGR
+356 ATFGR
-362 INTTPADEALTWGAA
+362 INTTPADEALTWGTA

-398 APAGVYKYALSSS
+398 APAGVYKYALSSA
-411 QDEANLIAQMLLE
+411 QDEANLLAQLLLE
-424 ERIYGNHPYR
+424 DRIYGNRPYR
-434 ESAIIVRSSADVA
+434 ESAIIVRNGADVA
-447 RIRRVLSSNGIPS
+447 RIRRVLSASGIPS

-485 VYALKRGEKALNP
+485 VYARKRGEKALNP
-498 AVHMPATEGT
+498 AVTGA
-508 EAAERSGYETLSASE
+508 GYEALSPDE
-523 AEELMRRSLDDVI
+523 AEEIMRQSLDDVI
-536 AEESRANPLG
+536 AEENRSNPLN
-546 GAQSAITL
+546 GANSAITL

-563 SMDVRRLRQQLRSI
+563 SMDVRRLRQQLRSV
-577 ELQSGGHR
+577 ELQTGGHR

-625 RPESTSTE
+625 RTDSTSTE

-643 LEKSWV
+643 LEKTWV
-649 AQSRG
+649 AQTRG
-654 AGPDADAAHRNLD
+654 AGPEADAAHRNLD

-694 IDAQNLPMDTLAARG
+694 IDAQDLPMDTLAARG

-737 EGTWPNTTV
+737 EGSWPNTTV

-751 STGDLTDLCDAR
+751 ATGDLVDICDAR
-763 LRQRAQQAEQQAGE
+763 MRRPAPANPATPAEGE
-777 QSVPP
+777 PAPP
-782 TRIRSY
+782 ARIRSY

-815 LTAVRNDDQAPGE
+815 LTAVRNEDEAPGE
-828 FFDFVLPTDAVGD
+828 FFDFVVPTDAEND
-841 STDVPITRV
+841 SPEVPITRV

-861 ELRRTLVEESMNA
+861 ELRRTLVEDALTAMSAEDAELKNA
-874 MRAEDAQQKDTQQNG
+874 AGSPGSEAHVPEAHAPDAPDTAEDAQN
-889 APMHSAPEEEAL
+889 
-901 TPEASAYR
+901 PEAALNPEAAAFR
-909 LDAASRTLARLANA
+909 FDAASRTLARLARV
-923 QAPGAAPDEWWGL
+923 QAPGASPEQWWGL

-941 TELLFAHRLTDHA
+941 TEPFFARSAHDTPENDTDGNA
-954 ELDENHGEDG
+954 PDE
-964 EEQAENPAE
+964 
-973 SPGRRTITLSPSRL
+973 GRRTIALSPSRL
-987 ETIHSSPLDWLVS
+987 ETIHNSPLDWLVS

-1031 ELQTALDERISSLGV
+1031 QLQTALEERIGSLGV
-1046 PARKEDETD
+1046 PARREDESE

-1060 RVPWESYALYER
+1060 RVPWEAYALYER
-1072 AKRMILRLSYYYRQ
+1072 AKRMILRLSYYYRL

-1105 VPVPFDPAGAV
+1105 VPVPFDPQGEV

-1127 DRLEGTAPAED
+1127 DRLEEAPEKD
-1138 GTRRYAIV
+1138 GTRRFVIV
-1146 DLKTGKSKPTGSE
+1146 DLKTGKSKPDGTAVA
-1159 METHPQ
+1159 THPQ

-1178 EQLEERYR
+1178 EQLAERYR
-1186 AEAAALEAGEPLPD
+1186 AEAAAAESGEPAPD
-1200 ARPQELEY
+1200 ARPQELTYESSS
-1208 TGYTGHSAGAAL
+1208 GRSAGAAL
-1220 VQLGASGVNDES
+1220 MQVGVSDVNDDS
-1232 KTRLQVQP
+1232 KARLQVQP
-1240 ALTEH
+1240 ALE
-1245 DSWAAELVQHAA
+1245 DNDEWAVDLVQRAA
-1257 ELIAGSQVQAR
+1257 ELIAGAQVQTR
-1268 HREGGYGC
+1268 HREGNHGHGC
-1276 RLPEIC
+1276 RLPELC

>member
-9 IPGSGKTYNLT
+9 IPGTGKTHHLT

-99 EQDVIIGELLANHAE
+99 EQDVIIGELLANHAQ
-114 GIAPGPAWPDVL
+114 GIAPGPTWPDVL
-126 RDALATR
+126 RDALPTR

-153 EDVHA
+153 DDVHR

-238 IAAEVAPA
+238 IVAEEPPA
-246 DATHLT
+246 DAAHLT

-333 EQEGTKNGAQEG
+333 EQESAKE
-345 VKNGA
+345 GA
-350 KNGAPA
+350 KGGAKTGVP
-356 TATFGR
+356 ATFGR
-362 INTTPADEALTWGAA
+362 INTTPADEALTWGTT

-398 APAGVYKYALSSS
+398 APAGVYKYALASS

-434 ESAIIVRSSADVA
+434 ESAIIVRNGADVA

-485 VYALKRGEKALNP
+485 VYARKRGEKALNP
-498 AVHMPATEGT
+498 AVHMPAGEGA
-508 EAAERSGYETLSASE
+508 EAGERAGFETLNAAE
-523 AEELMRRSLDDVI
+523 AEELMRRSLNDVI
-536 AEESRANPLG
+536 AEESRVNPLG

-643 LEKSWV
+643 LEKTWV
-649 AQSRG
+649 AQTRG
-654 AGPDADAAHRNLD
+654 AGPK
-667 AMIGLFEAADRFDEQ
+667 
-682 MRGAGAEQFLDF
+682 
-694 IDAQNLPMDTLAARG
+694 PT
-709 VRQDAVEILTPALAA
+709 
-724 GQSWRTVYVCGLQ
+724 
-737 EGTWPNTTV
+737 
-746 RGSLL
+746 
-751 STGDLTDLCDAR
+751 
-763 LRQRAQQAEQQAGE
+763 
-777 QSVPP
+777 PP
-782 TRIRSY
+782 T
-788 PERVRDTRHDELRM
+788 
-802 FAVAA
+802 A
-807 TRASTRLV
+807 TSTL
-815 LTAVRNDDQAPGE
+815 
-828 FFDFVLPTDAVGD
+828 
-841 STDVPITRV
+841 
-850 RRPATLRSLVA
+850 
-861 ELRRTLVEESMNA
+861 
-874 MRAEDAQQKDTQQNG
+874 
-889 APMHSAPEEEAL
+889 
-901 TPEASAYR
+901 
-909 LDAASRTLARLANA
+909 
-923 QAPGAAPDEWWGL
+923 
-936 LPLSS
+936 
-941 TELLFAHRLTDHA
+941 
-954 ELDENHGEDG
+954 
-964 EEQAENPAE
+964 
-973 SPGRRTITLSPSRL
+973 
-987 ETIHSSPLDWLVS
+987 
-1000 AARAEAQTDL
+1000 
-1010 SRSLGTLVHAIAEE
+1010 
-1024 YPTGTLE
+1024 
-1031 ELQTALDERISSLGV
+1031 
-1046 PARKEDETD
+1046 
-1055 EEYRE
+1055 
-1060 RVPWESYALYER
+1060 
-1072 AKRMILRLSYYYRQ
+1072 
-1086 HMGDAGW
+1086 
-1093 QNLGV
+1093 
-1098 EGSFAVR
+1098 
-1105 VPVPFDPAGAV
+1105 
-1116 GELDALLTGRV
+1116 
-1127 DRLEGTAPAED
+1127 
-1138 GTRRYAIV
+1138 
-1146 DLKTGKSKPTGSE
+1146 
-1159 METHPQ
+1159 
-1165 LAAYQIAVEAGAG
+1165 
-1178 EQLEERYR
+1178 
-1186 AEAAALEAGEPLPD
+1186 
-1200 ARPQELEY
+1200 
-1208 TGYTGHSAGAAL
+1208 
-1220 VQLGASGVNDES
+1220 
-1232 KTRLQVQP
+1232 
-1240 ALTEH
+1240 
-1245 DSWAAELVQHAA
+1245 
-1257 ELIAGSQVQAR
+1257 
-1268 HREGGYGC
+1268 
-1276 RLPEIC
+1276 
-1282 PICTRGRQVTQP
+1282 

>member
-9 IPGSGKTYNLT
+9 IPGTGKTHHLT

-99 EQDVIIGELLANHAE
+99 EQDVIIGELLANHAQ
-114 GIAPGPAWPDVL
+114 GIAPGPTWPDVL
-126 RDALATR
+126 RDALPTR

-153 EDVHA
+153 DDVHR

-333 EQEGTKNGAQEG
+333 EQEGAKNGVQEG

-350 KNGAPA
+350 P
-356 TATFGR
+356 ATFGR
-362 INTTPADEALTWGAA
+362 INTTPADEALTWGAT

-398 APAGVYKYALSSS
+398 APAGVYKYALASS

-434 ESAIIVRSSADVA
+434 ESAIIVRNGADVA

-485 VYALKRGEKALNP
+485 VYARKRGEKALNP
-498 AVHMPATEGT
+498 AVHMPAGEGT
-508 EAAERSGYETLSASE
+508 EAGEHGGYETLSAAE
-523 AEELMRRSLDDVI
+523 AEELMRRSLNDVI

-643 LEKSWV
+643 LEKVWV
-649 AQSRG
+649 AQTHN

-694 IDAQNLPMDTLAARG
+694 IDAQDLPMDTLAARG

-751 STGDLTDLCDAR
+751 ATGDLVDLCDAR
-763 LRQRAQQAEQQAGE
+763 IRQRAQQQAGE
-777 QSVPP
+777 EQVPP
-782 TRIRSY
+782 ARIRSY

-815 LTAVRNDDQAPGE
+815 LTAVRNDDEAPGE

-861 ELRRTLVEESMNA
+861 ELRRTLVEESLNA
-874 MRAEDAQQKDTQQNG
+874 MRAEDAQQEGSQRADAQAGT
-889 APMHSAPEEEAL
+889 APDEDAL

-941 TELLFAHRLTDHA
+941 TELLFAHRPADHA
-954 ELDENHGEDG
+954 EGENDG
-964 EEQAENPAE
+964 EEPAEN
-973 SPGRRTITLSPSRL
+973 PGRRTITLSPSRL

-1046 PARKEDETD
+1046 PARKDDETD

-1105 VPVPFDPAGAV
+1105 VPVPFDPAGEV

-1146 DLKTGKSKPTGSE
+1146 DLKTGKSKPDGKT

-1208 TGYTGHSAGAAL
+1208 TGYTGRSGGAAL

-1257 ELIAGSQVQAR
+1257 ELIAGAQVQAR

>member
-9 IPGSGKTYNLT
+9 IPGTGKTHHLT
-20 ERALRYLADGN
+20 ERALRYLTDGN

-50 DTIAASSD
+50 DAIAAASD

-114 GIAPGPAWPDVL
+114 GIAPGPAWPDSL
-126 RDALATR
+126 REALPTR

-153 EDVHA
+153 EDVQA
-158 LATEHNQPAWHA
+158 LARDYNRPVWAA

-204 RAPEFLAEERRRYD
+204 RNPEFLAEERRRYD

-227 LSPSIYRLLRL
+227 LSPSTYRLLRL
-238 IAAEVAPA
+238 IAAEEPPA
-246 DATHLT
+246 DAAALAA
-252 ETHPDLF
+252 EYPDVF
-259 AEGPQVVMTYS
+259 AAAPEVIMTYS

-281 RPDLVTTLQAS
+281 RPDLVRTLPES
-292 FPSMRTRTLTT
+292 FPHLAERTLTT
-303 SYRLPALMMPLVADI
+303 SYRLPALMMPLLADI
-318 RRRLPRYTRFVPLTA
+318 RRRLPRYSRYVPVA
-333 EQEGTKNGAQEG
+333 ETDGQNGQ
-345 VKNGA
+345 K
-350 KNGAPA
+350 
-356 TATFGR
+356 TSATFGR
-362 INTTPADEALTWGAA
+362 INTTPADEALTWGAV

-398 APAGVYKYALSSS
+398 APAGVYKYALSSA
-411 QDEANLIAQMLLE
+411 QDEANLLAQLLLE
-424 ERIYGNHPYR
+424 DRIYGNRPYR
-434 ESAIIVRSSADVA
+434 ESAIIVRNGADVV
-447 RIRRVLSSNGIPS
+447 RIRRVLSASGIPS

-485 VYALKRGEKALNP
+485 VYARKRGEKALNP
-498 AVHMPATEGT
+498 AVTGA
-508 EAAERSGYETLSASE
+508 GYEALSPDE
-523 AEELMRRSLDDVI
+523 AEEIMRKSLDDVI
-536 AEESRANPLG
+536 AEENRSNPLN
-546 GAQSAITL
+546 GANSAITL

-563 SMDVRRLRQQLRSI
+563 SMDVRRLRQQLRSV
-577 ELQSGGHR
+577 ELQTGGHR

-625 RPESTSTE
+625 RTDSTSTE

-643 LEKSWV
+643 LEKTWV
-649 AQSRG
+649 AQTRG
-654 AGPDADAAHRNLD
+654 AGPEADAAHRNLD

-694 IDAQNLPMDTLAARG
+694 IDAQDLPMDTLAARG

-737 EGTWPNTTV
+737 EGSWPNTTV

-751 STGDLTDLCDAR
+751 GTGDLVDICDAR
-763 LRQRAQQAEQQAGE
+763 MRRPAPANPATPAEGE
-777 QSVPP
+777 PAPP
-782 TRIRSY
+782 ARIRSY

-807 TRASTRLV
+807 TRASARLV
-815 LTAVRNDDQAPGE
+815 LTAVRNEDEAPGE
-828 FFDFVLPTDAVGD
+828 FFDFVVPTDAENE
-841 STDVPITRV
+841 SPEVPITRV

-861 ELRRTLVEESMNA
+861 ELRRTLVEDALTA
-874 MRAEDAQQKDTQQNG
+874 MSAEDAELKNAAGSPGLEAHAPDAPDTAGDAQN
-889 APMHSAPEEEAL
+889 
-901 TPEASAYR
+901 PEAALNPEAAAFR
-909 LDAASRTLARLANA
+909 FDAASRTLARLARV
-923 QAPGAAPDEWWGL
+923 QAPGASPEQWWGL

-941 TELLFAHRLTDHA
+941 TEPFFAHPAHDTPENGA
-954 ELDENHGEDG
+954 DE
-964 EEQAENPAE
+964 
-973 SPGRRTITLSPSRL
+973 GRRTIALSPSRL
-987 ETIHSSPLDWLVS
+987 ETIHNSPLDWLVS

-1031 ELQTALDERISSLGV
+1031 QLQTALEERIGSLGV
-1046 PARKEDETD
+1046 PARREDESE

-1060 RVPWESYALYER
+1060 RVPWEAYALYER
-1072 AKRMILRLSYYYRQ
+1072 AKRMILRLSYYYRL

-1105 VPVPFDPAGAV
+1105 VPVPFDPQGEV

-1127 DRLEGTAPAED
+1127 DRLEEAPERD
-1138 GTRRYAIV
+1138 GTRRFVIV
-1146 DLKTGKSKPTGSE
+1146 DLKTGKSKPDGTAVA
-1159 METHPQ
+1159 THPQ

-1178 EQLEERYR
+1178 EQLAERYR
-1186 AEAAALEAGEPLPD
+1186 AEAAAAQSGEPAPD
-1200 ARPQELEY
+1200 ARPQELTYESSS
-1208 TGYTGHSAGAAL
+1208 GRSAGAAL
-1220 VQLGASGVNDES
+1220 MQVGVSDVNDDS
-1232 KTRLQVQP
+1232 KARLQVQP
-1240 ALTEH
+1240 ALE
-1245 DSWAAELVQHAA
+1245 DNDEWAVDLVQRAA
-1257 ELIAGSQVQAR
+1257 ELIAGAQVQTR
-1268 HREGGYGC
+1268 HREGNHGHGC
-1276 RLPEIC
+1276 RLPELC

>member
-9 IPGSGKTYNLT
+9 IPGTGKTHHLT

-99 EQDVIIGELLANHAE
+99 EQDVIIGELLANHAA
-114 GIAPGPAWPDVL
+114 GIAPGPTWPDVL
-126 RDALATR
+126 RDALPTR

-153 EDVHA
+153 DDVHR
-158 LATEHNQPAWHA
+158 LANEHNQPAWHA

-238 IAAEVAPA
+238 IAAEEPPT
-246 DATHLT
+246 DAAHLT

-333 EQEGTKNGAQEG
+333 EQEGAKDG
-345 VKNGA
+345 VKT
-350 KNGAPA
+350 GAP
-356 TATFGR
+356 ATFGR
-362 INTTPADEALTWGAA
+362 INTTPADEALTWGAT

-398 APAGVYKYALSSS
+398 APAGVYKYALASS

-434 ESAIIVRSSADVA
+434 ESAIIVRNGADVA

-485 VYALKRGEKALNP
+485 VYARKRGEKALNP
-498 AVHMPATEGT
+498 AVHMPAGEGT
-508 EAAERSGYETLSASE
+508 EARERPGYEALSAAE
-523 AEELMRRSLDDVI
+523 AEELMRRSLNDVI

-643 LEKSWV
+643 LEKVWV
-649 AQSRG
+649 TQTRN

-694 IDAQNLPMDTLAARG
+694 IDAQDLPMDTLAARG

-751 STGDLTDLCDAR
+751 ATGDLVDLCDAR
-763 LRQRAQQAEQQAGE
+763 IRQRAEQQAGE
-777 QSVPP
+777 EQVPP
-782 TRIRSY
+782 ARIRSY

-815 LTAVRNDDQAPGE
+815 LTAVRNDDEAPGE

-861 ELRRTLVEESMNA
+861 ELRRTLVEESLNA
-874 MRAEDAQQKDTQQNG
+874 MRAEDAQQDSGQDG
-889 APMHSAPEEEAL
+889 AQPGNAPEEGAL

-941 TELLFAHRLTDHA
+941 TELLFAHRPADHA
-954 ELDENHGEDG
+954 AGENYG
-964 EEQAENPAE
+964 EEQTEKP
-973 SPGRRTITLSPSRL
+973 SRRTIALSPSRL
-987 ETIHSSPLDWLVS
+987 ETIHNSPLDWLVS

-1105 VPVPFDPAGAV
+1105 VPVPFDPAGEV

-1146 DLKTGKSKPTGSE
+1146 DLKTGKSKPDGKTV
-1159 METHPQ
+1159 ETHPQ

-1186 AEAAALEAGEPLPD
+1186 AEAAALEAGEPLPV

-1208 TGYTGHSAGAAL
+1208 TGYTGRSGGAAL

>member
-9 IPGSGKTYNLT
+9 SPGTGKTHHLT

-246 DATHLT
+246 DAAHLT

-345 VKNGA
+345 S
-350 KNGAPA
+350 KNGAP
-356 TATFGR
+356 ATFGR

-485 VYALKRGEKALNP
+485 VYARKRGEKALNP
-498 AVHMPATEGT
+498 AVHMPAAEGV
-508 EAAERSGYETLSASE
+508 ESGERGGYEALSATE

-643 LEKSWV
+643 LEKTWV
-649 AQSRG
+649 TQSRS

-694 IDAQNLPMDTLAARG
+694 IDAQDLPMDTLAARG

-751 STGDLTDLCDAR
+751 STGDLVDLCDAR
-763 LRQRAQQAEQQAGE
+763 LRQRSQQAEQQPGEGE
-777 QSVPP
+777 QPVPP
-782 TRIRSY
+782 ARIRSY

-901 TPEASAYR
+901 TPEGSAYR

-923 QAPGAAPDEWWGL
+923 QAPGAAPDDWWGL

-941 TELLFAHRLTDHA
+941 TELLFAHRPAGHA
-954 ELDENHGEDG
+954 ELDENYG
-964 EEQAENPAE
+964 EEQAEN
-973 SPGRRTITLSPSRL
+973 PGRRTITLSPSRL

-1046 PARKEDETD
+1046 PARKDDETE

-1098 EGSFAVR
+1098 EGSFTVR
-1105 VPVPFDPAGAV
+1105 VPVPFDPAGEV
-1116 GELDALLTGRV
+1116 GELDALLNGRV

-1146 DLKTGKSKPTGSE
+1146 DLKTGKSKPSGSE

-1178 EQLEERYR
+1178 AQLEERYR

-1257 ELIAGSQVQAR
+1257 ELIAGSQVQTR

>member
-9 IPGSGKTYNLT
+9 IPGTGKTHHLT

-99 EQDVIIGELLANHAE
+99 EQDVIIGELLANHAA
-114 GIAPGPAWPDVL
+114 GIAPGPTWPDVL
-126 RDALATR
+126 RDALPTR

-153 EDVHA
+153 DDVHR
-158 LATEHNQPAWHA
+158 LANEHNQPAWHA

-246 DATHLT
+246 DAAHLT

-333 EQEGTKNGAQEG
+333 EQEGAKDG
-345 VKNGA
+345 VKT
-350 KNGAPA
+350 GAP
-356 TATFGR
+356 ATFGR
-362 INTTPADEALTWGAA
+362 INTTPADEALTWGAT

-434 ESAIIVRSSADVA
+434 ETAIIVRSSADVA

-485 VYALKRGEKALNP
+485 IYARKRGEKALNP
-498 AVHMPATEGT
+498 AVHMPAAEGA
-508 EAAERSGYETLSASE
+508 EAAERGGYETLSATE

-643 LEKSWV
+643 LEKTWF

-694 IDAQNLPMDTLAARG
+694 IDAQDLPMDTLAARG

-751 STGDLTDLCDAR
+751 GTGDLVDLCDAR
-763 LRQRAQQAEQQAGE
+763 IRQRAQQQAGE
-777 QSVPP
+777 EQTPP
-782 TRIRSY
+782 ARIRSY

-815 LTAVRNDDQAPGE
+815 LTAVRNDDEAPGE

-874 MRAEDAQQKDTQQNG
+874 MRAEDVQNG
-889 APMHSAPEEEAL
+889 AQAVTAPDEDAL

-909 LDAASRTLARLANA
+909 LDAASRTLARLAHA

-941 TELLFAHRLTDHA
+941 TELLFAHRPADHA
-954 ELDENHGEDG
+954 ELDENHGE
-964 EEQAENPAE
+964 EPAENPAE

-1046 PARKEDETD
+1046 PARREDETD

-1105 VPVPFDPAGAV
+1105 VPVPFDPAGEV

>member
-9 IPGSGKTYNLT
+9 IPGTGKTHHLT
-20 ERALRYLADGN
+20 QRALRYLADGN

-99 EQDVIIGELLANHAE
+99 EQDVIIGELLANHAQ
-114 GIAPGPAWPDVL
+114 GIAPGPTWPDVL
-126 RDALATR
+126 RDALPTR

-246 DATHLT
+246 DAAHLT

-292 FPSMRTRTLTT
+292 FPSTRTRTLTT

-333 EQEGTKNGAQEG
+333 EQDRAKNGVQG
-345 VKNGA
+345 GA
-350 KNGAPA
+350 KNSAP
-356 TATFGR
+356 ATFGR

-434 ESAIIVRSSADVA
+434 ESAIIVRNGADVA

-485 VYALKRGEKALNP
+485 VYARKRGEKALNP
-498 AVHMPATEGT
+498 AVHMPAAEGAEGT
-508 EAAERSGYETLSASE
+508 EAAERGGYETLSATE

-643 LEKSWV
+643 LEKVWV
-649 AQSRG
+649 TQTRN

-694 IDAQNLPMDTLAARG
+694 IDAQDLPMDTLAARG

-751 STGDLTDLCDAR
+751 ATGDLVDLCDAR
-763 LRQRAQQAEQQAGE
+763 IRQRAEQQAGE
-777 QSVPP
+777 EQVPP
-782 TRIRSY
+782 ARIRSY

-815 LTAVRNDDQAPGE
+815 LTAVRNDDEAPGE

-861 ELRRTLVEESMNA
+861 ELRRTLVEESLNA
-874 MRAEDAQQKDTQQNG
+874 MRAEDAQDG
-889 APMHSAPEEEAL
+889 AHAGNAPEEDAL

-941 TELLFAHRLTDHA
+941 TEPLFAHRPADHA
-954 ELDENHGEDG
+954 EPGENYGEDG
-964 EEQAENPAE
+964 EEQTEKP
-973 SPGRRTITLSPSRL
+973 SRRTIALSPSRL

-1105 VPVPFDPAGAV
+1105 VPVPFDPAGEV

-1146 DLKTGKSKPTGSE
+1146 DLKTGKSKPSGSE

>member
-9 IPGSGKTYNLT
+9 IPGTGKTHHLT

-238 IAAEVAPA
+238 IAAEEPPA
-246 DATHLT
+246 DAAHLT

-281 RPDLVTTLQAS
+281 RPDLVTTLHAS

-333 EQEGTKNGAQEG
+333 EQGGAKNGVQEG
-345 VKNGA
+345 VKNS
-350 KNGAPA
+350 AP
-356 TATFGR
+356 ATFGR

-398 APAGVYKYALSSS
+398 APVGVYKYALSSS

-485 VYALKRGEKALNP
+485 VYARKRGEKALNP
-498 AVHMPATEGT
+498 AVHMPAADGA
-508 EAAERSGYETLSASE
+508 EAAERGGYETLSASE

-643 LEKSWV
+643 LEKTWV
-649 AQSRG
+649 AQTRG
-654 AGPDADAAHRNLD
+654 AGPEADAAHRTLD
-667 AMIGLFEAADRFDEQ
+667 AMIGLFEAASRFDEQ

-694 IDAQNLPMDTLAARG
+694 IDAQDLPMDTLAARG

-737 EGTWPNTTV
+737 EGSWPNTTV

-751 STGDLTDLCDAR
+751 GTGDLVDICDAR
-763 LRQRAQQAEQQAGE
+763 MRRPAPANPDAQAEGE
-777 QSVPP
+777 PVPP
-782 TRIRSY
+782 ARIRSY

-815 LTAVRNDDQAPGE
+815 LTAVRNEDEAPGE
-828 FFDFVLPTDAVGD
+828 FFDFVVPTDAEND
-841 STDVPITRV
+841 SPEVPITRV

-861 ELRRTLVEESMNA
+861 ELRRTLVEDALTAMSAEDAELKNA
-874 MRAEDAQQKDTQQNG
+874 AGSPGLEAHVPDASAPEAPDTAEDAQN
-889 APMHSAPEEEAL
+889 
-901 TPEASAYR
+901 PEAALNPEAAAFR
-909 LDAASRTLARLANA
+909 FDAASRTLARLARV
-923 QAPGAAPDEWWGL
+923 QAPGASPEQWWGL

-941 TELLFAHRLTDHA
+941 TEPFFAR
-954 ELDENHGEDG
+954 
-964 EEQAENPAE
+964 PAQE
-973 SPGRRTITLSPSRL
+973 SPENGADEGRRTIALSPSRL
-987 ETIHSSPLDWLVS
+987 ETIHNSPLDWLVS

-1031 ELQTALDERISSLGV
+1031 QLQTALEERIGSLGV
-1046 PARKEDETD
+1046 PARREDESE

-1060 RVPWESYALYER
+1060 RVPWEAYALYER
-1072 AKRMILRLSYYYRQ
+1072 AKRMILRLSYYYRL

-1105 VPVPFDPAGAV
+1105 VPVPFDPQGEV

-1127 DRLEGTAPAED
+1127 DRLEEAPEKD
-1138 GTRRYAIV
+1138 GTRRFVIV
-1146 DLKTGKSKPTGSE
+1146 DLKTGKSKPDGAAVAN
-1159 METHPQ
+1159 HPQ

-1178 EQLEERYR
+1178 EQLAERYR
-1186 AEAAALEAGEPLPD
+1186 AEAAAAESGEPAPD
-1200 ARPQELEY
+1200 ARPQELTYESSS
-1208 TGYTGHSAGAAL
+1208 GRSAGAAL
-1220 VQLGASGVNDES
+1220 MQVGVSDVNDDS
-1232 KTRLQVQP
+1232 KARLQVQP
-1240 ALTEH
+1240 ALE
-1245 DSWAAELVQHAA
+1245 DNDEWAVDLVQRAA
-1257 ELIAGSQVQAR
+1257 ELIAGAQVQTR
-1268 HREGGYGC
+1268 HREGTHGHGC
-1276 RLPEIC
+1276 RLPELC